1 MSKYESLTDTGTS
14 YNQRFVFTNNVG
26 QSILDKYF
34 EVRNFCKQVKKF
46 LLLRNLSQT
55 LTKFWFWRGDWAI
68 D

>member
-34 EVRNFCKQVKKF
+34 EVRNFGKQVKKF
-46 LLLRNLSQT
+46 LLLRNFSQT
-55 LTKFWFWRGDWAI
+55 FTKFWFWRGHWAI
-68 D
+68 G